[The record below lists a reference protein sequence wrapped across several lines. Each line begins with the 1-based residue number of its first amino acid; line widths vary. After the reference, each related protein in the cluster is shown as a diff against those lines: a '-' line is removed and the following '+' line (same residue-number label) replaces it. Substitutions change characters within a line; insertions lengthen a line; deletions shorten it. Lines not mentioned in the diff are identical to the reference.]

1 MAIPFVLQ
9 FITEVD
15 QFLTWDFDGLNS
27 PALDV
32 GTDETPPTHR
42 GAIRSLFRKI
52 NNVFVTEPETAV
64 KFYFDQG
71 ITAQDLTLME
81 GADVAALVPIETI
94 RARTEAPDGSRRGTV
109 VPWSNPL
116 TQFTTVYIP
125 IETPP

>member
-1 MAIPFVLQ
+1 MAIPYVLQ
-9 FITEVD
+9 LITEVD
-15 QFLTWDFDGLNS
+15 QFLTWDFNGLNS

-32 GTDETPPTHR
+32 QTDETPPTHR

-71 ITAQDLTLME
+71 ITAQDLALME

>member
-1 MAIPFVLQ
+1 MVTT
-9 FITEVD
+9 FIAQVRTTVD

-32 GTDETPPTHR
+32 RTDETPPTHR
-42 GAIRSLFRKI
+42 GAIRALFTKI

-71 ITAQDLTLME
+71 ITAQDLALME
-81 GADVAALVPIETI
+81 GADVTDRVPIETI
-94 RARTEAPDGSRRGTV
+94 RARTEAPEGTRRGTV
-109 VPWSNPL
+109 VPWSNPI
-116 TQFTTVYIP
+116 TQFTDVYVP